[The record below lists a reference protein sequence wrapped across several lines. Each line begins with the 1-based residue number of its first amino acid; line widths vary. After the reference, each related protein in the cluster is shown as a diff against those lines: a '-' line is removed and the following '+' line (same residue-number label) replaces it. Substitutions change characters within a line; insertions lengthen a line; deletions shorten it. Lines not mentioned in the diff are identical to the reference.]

1 MLLPTLPARTASGH
15 TGSCEAGTL
24 SRMAELLLVRHGE
37 TVGQSSIRL
46 YGATDVALAPEGEA
60 QLAAAGRSLAGHRFD
75 RVLTSP
81 LQRARRS
88 AEVLLAHVPHPAI
101 PIEPVEAFREVDFG
115 RWEGLTWAEVAE
127 RDPEEHRRF
136 AALGLAFTYP
146 EGESRREFFARVRA
160 GVSAIEQAFPTGRE
174 RVLVVAHKG
183 VIKGIAA
190 TLLEVGILD
199 DIELPLGS
207 VHRFTR
213 ADGRWR
219 PHDPPWRRP

>member
-1 MLLPTLPARTASGH
+1 MPLPTLPARAAPGH
-15 TGSCEAGTL
+15 TGSRGAGTL
-24 SRMAELLLVRHGE
+24 SRMAELVLVRHGE

-46 YGATDVALAPEGEA
+46 YGATDVELAPEGEA

-81 LQRARRS
+81 LRRARRS

-101 PIEPVEAFREVDFG
+101 PLEPVEAFREVDFG
-115 RWEGLTWAEVAE
+115 RWEGLTWAEVAA

-146 EGESRREFFARVRA
+146 GGESRQAFFARVRA
-160 GVSAIEQAFPTGRE
+160 GVSAIEQACASDRE
-174 RVLVVAHKG
+174 HVLVVAHKG
-183 VIKGIAA
+183 VIKAIAA
-190 TLLEVGILD
+190 TLLEAEIVD
-199 DIELPLGS
+199 DVELPLGS

-219 PHDPPWRRP
+219 AHDPRWPRR